1 MPANTI
7 QQSILRSW
15 PQALVFAAGYV
26 FVLYTKGWDWGVAGW
41 TFAGSVL
48 VLLAYR
54 ALETQEL
61 LRKTFAYAI
70 FFVTPVLSLTGQIS
84 VLTGFG
90 GSGASLPWVGISFVT
105 ASLALHI
112 FAGKLDAYRLWS
124 SVVQP
129 LRMNSGPVA
138 LIERPM
144 ARLTRARFWYY
155 AGWILLGGF
164 FYGVLSAA
172 IQPFLI
178 LKGSTDPLDSLV
190 FATLFEFYV
199 YFNFSGITFMVYG
212 LLSLAGVRT
221 VVNFNTPFA
230 ARDVVGYW
238 QRWHV
243 SLTTV
248 LKEVFFRP
256 LKGRI
261 GIAAGVYVVFLSSAA
276 WHGVSLNYFL
286 WGLFHAT
293 GWIFAYTIWRSFP
306 FRRIGFWINFL
317 TFPFFVVIGRLIF
330 SESNIDVLLDKLDQ
344 LLHFSVNADA
354 LVLNMVVDGQTSVML
369 AAGALC
375 IGMEVILGVR
385 FRRYRLLRK
394 KWAMLALLALC
405 VLFGSTGLGG
415 VYGAR

>member
-1 MPANTI
+1 MPANA
-7 QQSILRSW
+7 LREPLSRNW
-15 PQALVFAAGYV
+15 PQLLVFVAGYG
-26 FVLYTKGWDWGVAGW
+26 FLLYTKGWDWAVAGW
-41 TFAGSVL
+41 TFAGSLL
-48 VLLAYR
+48 VLLAYPVI
-54 ALETQEL
+54 AQHAV
-61 LRKTFAYAI
+61 LRKTFAYGI
-70 FFVTPVLSLTGQIS
+70 FFVTPVLSLTDQIS

-90 GSGASLPWVGISFVT
+90 GSGASLPWVGISFVA
-105 ASLALHI
+105 ASLALHV
-112 FAGKLDAYRLWS
+112 FAGKLDFSRLWS
-124 SVVQP
+124 SVLQP

-144 ARLTRARFWYY
+144 PRLTPARFWLFT
-155 AGWILLGGF
+155 GWIVLGAF
-164 FYGVLSAA
+164 FYGVLSAS
-172 IQPFLI
+172 IQPFLM
-178 LKGSTDPLDSLV
+178 LKASTDPLDTLV

-212 LLSLAGVRT
+212 VLSLAGVRT

-276 WHGVSLNYFL
+276 WHGVSLNFFL

-293 GWIFAYTIWRSFP
+293 GWIFAYTLWRRLP
-306 FRRIGFWINFL
+306 FRRIAFWINFL

-330 SESNIDVLLDKLDQ
+330 SESDTSVLLDKLKR
-344 LLHFSVNADA
+344 LSHFSFNADA
-354 LVLNMVVDGQTSVML
+354 LVMNMVVDGQTL
-369 AAGALC
+369 ALLALGALC
-375 IGMEVILGVR
+375 IGMEVVLGAR

-394 KWAMLALLALC
+394 KSTLVVLLCLC
-405 VLFGSTGLGG
+405 AVFGSTGLGG